1 MSNAK
6 NSFAIAI
13 IIRLTYGIE
22 VTGPDDPLIELADKG
37 GKTVSEGG
45 PAGATFVDIFPFGKL
60 TEYPRQEWLSI
71 ISTVRSLPHSLSFL
85 IPSLKFA
92 RDQIPVLRAMKDI
105 PFGMVEDRIVS
116 GILAAN

>member
-1 MSNAK
+1 MEEAHGFVRLRFSATPVSSNAE

-22 VTGPDDPLIELADKG
+22 VTGPEDPLIELADKG

-60 TEYPRQEWLSI
+60 KKGKGKNGYQ
-71 ISTVRSLPHSLSFL
+71 RS
-85 IPSLKFA
+85 
-92 RDQIPVLRAMKDI
+92 V
-105 PFGMVEDRIVS
+105 
-116 GILAAN
+116 